1 MNLLPNDEPG
11 VPLQAPGIRL
21 TPIHSLPDGHAFEP
35 HKFADQWLLE
45 LGLLGDTP
53 LRVTYQEVAAAGSAA
68 EDKIVSVPLRAAVT
82 QGFLKAYQS
91 KPIASLAAF
100 NRCEDWIEYPHR
112 SHMKRDFSAL
122 RIDGLVLPRSLLQ
135 KLQAG
140 VPPGYRGPGLAYETD
155 SVSQDNPL
163 TPQEEARHRQL
174 KQLAIH
180 KADLDRLF
188 AGLPT
193 FDTALKNL
201 LVNAIREKIEP
212 DKFHGAALQAIDP
225 DNCYVNH
232 FTTDSLGARSLVS
245 SLSFSE
251 VMMDCLSTDEP
262 SVYAQGS
269 VGFFSRSDTVQETDS
284 LFVDPVDAHILT
296 AMTSAFHIENP
307 TTHIHLRRQFLD
319 DLAAFRTKETVR
331 DALDP
336 VIPSTAQDELVL
348 RLSQRFLY
356 LFDLYK
362 ADRDPA
368 ARLTEAERNLRNDED
383 RLLGII
389 TTHPSE
395 SARGSL
401 MRQAHRPHVYKVM
414 LEMDGD
420 LVQKWPAAMVIKQS
434 DQPVLFL
441 YSMEGGIQRFDE
453 FRELVNSVS
462 PVYQGQQRKIKSIDQ
477 ALPEHVF
484 EQAAKDLLDLQYA
497 ALQAVLKAPERV
509 QFDLARFALDAEQAL
524 ELPMLALDGVLI
536 ARSETLFK
544 NSRPSAYKVATV
556 TEKRIYRFLE
566 EEALT
571 AEGEIAKRRVQTLS
585 EFTREKIV
593 AYLQEHLHQDI
604 DPDPDRTLI
613 TLFQGRACTSKD
625 SRATSLTQL
634 MIENTRPSQYP
645 NAMKEIRPVYLVD
658 QDGQPISHPQTRR
671 FIPLKGPEL
680 AKMAT
685 SLDIGGRYE
694 TYIREK
700 MNAPDYK
707 EAWWDAYLANM
718 TFKGYEAALKGDDVL
733 KETVTDVTAHPAR
746 TEKRVV
752 LWQDAV
758 IKSLLAKDRI
768 RVQGREVHVY
778 SLLLG
783 GAVGAGGQHGTLG
796 NATSVDGVLIFSDQD
811 GPIIQGTVGVYF
823 PDSPGGD
830 DLHEFANLND
840 GVAQLLQQ
848 EEWQVYFSSRIAT
861 DNPEE
866 LKQIF
871 GTRSGR
877 PLVRGALISGNLSEA
892 LHEAHVRF
900 RIAHADHRS
909 NSNRNILH
917 QTIFNL
923 TVMAFETLLDVV
935 SFVAPGYAALQM
947 YLRVAKTGQIPLHL
961 NIVKYL
967 IRAGIAPRPVGGA
980 MGTSRKTSFSLA
992 VLARL
997 SQQGT
1002 SLGLPLEQAV
1012 YSRYAV
1018 QDGTVLRGLSP
1029 DAGGFYR
1036 VTVRDAATGTVT
1048 ARPVYVRQPEGMV
1061 LRVHDSTKLNAT
1073 EATLVDPVSGASIR
1087 SSGVM
1092 RSTVARMPDGEWR
1105 AVGFGRGGGGDRPT
1119 RQSSRPG
1126 PSSSGTAGQTLE
1138 DMIAVLEQ
1146 PGQWDFL
1153 LMDIVPELVP
1163 RIPNWPQNRGL
1174 VIMDI
1179 RPGRLPSTLR
1189 FSRQA
1194 GPERLSSSPD
1204 YATDVV
1210 VRRSSDSHYD
1220 LIQAGRVI
1228 PIRSLGD
1235 CFFSA
1240 VTQGLDE
1247 LEGRVVFSPTE
1258 LRLASA
1264 RYIRENLESFRHL
1277 EVQDAPRRMRP
1288 SDSQGEEAVAKVGQV
1303 FVKTETTLEN
1313 LLGRETLDVVTRL
1326 LAGAPNPYR
1335 LFRSPRV
1342 RLSLRAGL
1350 AAVGFSSELWRQI
1363 EQLAPVRPL
1372 YGLATSFTPYTPA
1385 QRSVV
1390 EELLDMTLVGNEGGR
1405 TIDLLA
1411 RDGYFQLNRD
1421 SIHILLEYGV
1431 GIDEWYKFYPKS
1443 PTAYIPSS
1451 EAGAGDVRGLLNG
1464 RELVRPHQLAELANT
1479 LNLNPGQGSPISGMI
1494 ELFRYKQMT
1503 GRTVGLLRGA
1513 LRNKGRLVARAERV
1527 LASRVIETNLG
1538 GALPVSVFSRWIS
1551 HPALSSAKL
1560 EFIAR
1565 YAETRVQELLNTG
1578 DIDIRWIHG
1587 FTDKTLRTIEMH
1599 SASLAAFVRFL
1610 EPQSGSATD
1619 IGMADIARL
1628 LSGPDGAPSNSR
1640 TIILL
1645 DVPNLLA
1652 NLTNNF
1658 TREEAR
1664 SIWTELISPYY
1675 SDLNIYDA
1683 LGQVRPLN
1691 SEANFTSAL
1700 INALQQD
1707 VARAHQLIDRV
1718 FAYPTTSAQVLNHLY
1733 RFDFTANRAEHSLLM
1748 FAEYV
1753 SCFNRIPDW
1762 AWQYKKHKN

>member
-1 MNLLPNDEPG
+1 MILLSNDEPG
-11 VPLQAPGIRL
+11 VPLQAPGITL

-53 LRVTYQEVAAAGSAA
+53 LRVIYREVGAADSAA
-68 EDKIVSVPLRAAVT
+68 EDKVASVPLRAAVT

-122 RIDGLVLPRSLLQ
+122 RIDGLVLSKNLLQ

-140 VPPGYRGPGLAYETD
+140 VPPGYRGPGLAFETD

-163 TPQEEARHRQL
+163 APQEAARH
-174 KQLAIH
+174 KQLTRLATH

-201 LVNAIREKIEP
+201 LVNSIREKIEP
-212 DKFHGAALQAIDP
+212 EKFRGAALLAIDP

-262 SVYAQGS
+262 PVYAQGS
-269 VGFFSRSDTVQETDS
+269 VGFFTRSDTVQETES
-284 LFVDPVDAHILT
+284 LFVDPVDAHILA
-296 AMTSAFHIENP
+296 AMTSAFHIQNP

-331 DALDP
+331 DVLDP
-336 VIPSTAQDELVL
+336 VVPSTAEDELVL

-383 RLLGII
+383 RLLSII

-401 MRQAHRPHVYKVM
+401 MKQAHRPHVYKVM
-414 LEMDGD
+414 LEKDGD
-420 LVQKWPAAMVIKQS
+420 LAQKWPAAMVIKQS
-434 DQPVLFL
+434 DQPALFL

-453 FRELVNSVS
+453 FRELVDSVT

-484 EQAAKDLLDLQYA
+484 KQAAKDLLDLQYA

-509 QFDLARFALDAEQAL
+509 QFDWARFALDAEQAL

-556 TEKRIYRFLE
+556 AQKRIYRFLE
-566 EEALT
+566 DEALT

-593 AYLQEHLHQDI
+593 AYLQEHLHKDI

-671 FIPLKGPEL
+671 FILLKGPEL

-694 TYIREK
+694 TYLREK

-718 TFKGYEAALKGDDVL
+718 TFKGYEAALKGDDVF

-877 PLVRGALISGNLSEA
+877 PLVRGALISGDLSEA

-923 TVMAFETLLDVV
+923 TMMAFETLLDVV

-980 MGTSRKTSFSLA
+980 MGISRNRSFSRA

-997 SQQGT
+997 SQQEKPI
-1002 SLGLPLEQAV
+1002 GLPLEQAI

-1018 QDGTVLRGLSP
+1018 GDGTVIRGLSP

-1036 VTVRDAATGTVT
+1036 VTVRDAATGAVT

-1073 EATLVDPVSGASIR
+1073 EATLVDPVSGLSIR

-1126 PSSSGTAGQTLE
+1126 PSGSGTGGQTLE
-1138 DMIAVLEQ
+1138 EMIAVLEQ
-1146 PGQWDFL
+1146 PGQWDVL

-1163 RIPNWPQNRGL
+1163 HVPGWPQNRGL
-1174 VIMDI
+1174 VIMDV
-1179 RPGRLPSTLR
+1179 RPGRPASTMR
-1189 FSRQA
+1189 FTRQA
-1194 GPERLSSSPD
+1194 GRQPLAGNPD
-1204 YATDVV
+1204 LTTDVV
-1210 VRRSSDSHYD
+1210 VRRSGGNHYD
-1220 LIQAGRVI
+1220 LVQTGGVI
-1228 PIRSLGD
+1228 RIAPDGD
-1235 CFFSA
+1235 CFFRA

-1247 LEGRVVFSPTE
+1247 LEGRVLFSPTE

-1264 RYIRENLESFRHL
+1264 RYIRQNLESFRHL
-1277 EVQDAPRRMRP
+1277 EIQDAPRRVWRP
-1288 SDSQGEEAVAKVGQV
+1288 VSRMEEAVAKAKQELA
-1303 FVKTETTLEN
+1303 KTESTLEN
-1313 LLGRETLDVVTRL
+1313 LLGRETLDVLTNL
-1326 LAGAPNPYR
+1326 LAGARNPHK
-1335 LFRSPRV
+1335 LFRTLRLH
-1342 RLSLRAGL
+1342 LSLRADL
-1350 AAVGFSSELWRQI
+1350 TAVGISSLELWRQI
-1363 EQLAPVRPL
+1363 EQLTPARPL
-1372 YGLATSFTPYTPA
+1372 YGLATSFTPYTPS
-1385 QRSVV
+1385 QRSAI
-1390 EELLDMTLVGNEGGR
+1390 EELLDMTLVGSDGGR

-1431 GIDEWYKFYPKS
+1431 GIDDWYKFYPKS
-1443 PTAYIPSS
+1443 PKAYIPST
-1451 EAGAGDVRGLLNG
+1451 EAAAGDVRGLLNG
-1464 RELVRPHQLAELANT
+1464 RELVHPYELAELADT
-1479 LNLNPGQGSPISGMI
+1479 LQKNRGQGIPNSELI
-1494 ELFRYKQMT
+1494 ELFRYQKMV

-1513 LRNKGRLVARAERV
+1513 LRSRSRLLLRAERV
-1527 LASRVIETNLG
+1527 LASRVIATNLG

-1551 HPALSSAKL
+1551 HPALSPAKL
-1560 EFIAR
+1560 DFIAR
-1565 YAETRVQELLNTG
+1565 YANTRMHELLDTSN
-1578 DIDIRWIHG
+1578 IDIRWIHL
-1587 FTDKTLRTIEMH
+1587 FTDQAMKTIETH
-1599 SASLAAFVRFL
+1599 LGALQAFIRFL
-1610 EPQSGSATD
+1610 EPQAGRATD
-1619 IGMADIARL
+1619 IGMADVARL
-1628 LSGPDGAPSNSR
+1628 LNGAEKFPSNSR
-1640 TIILL
+1640 IIVLL
-1645 DVPNLLA
+1645 DTPNLLA

-1658 TREEAR
+1658 TRDEAR
-1664 SIWTELISPYY
+1664 SLWTELISPNY

-1700 INALQQD
+1700 INVLQQE
-1707 VARAHQLIDRV
+1707 VARAHQLMDRV
-1718 FAYPTTSAQVLNHLY
+1718 FANRRTPAIVLNNLY
-1733 RFDFTANRAEHSLLM
+1733 RFDFTANRAEHSLLS

-1753 SCFNRIPDW
+1753 DRYMEIPDW
-1762 AWQYKKHKN
+1762 AWQYKKK